1 MAVERLTPTRRRE
14 LTRRNLLE
22 AAAVVFAREGF
33 HGASLDEIAA
43 EAGFTKGAVYSN
55 FKSKDDLF
63 VALLEDRME
72 HNIAAAEVARAADA
86 AEGGDVANIRD
97 VMLHPPMWDR
107 AWMLL
112 YLEFVL
118 YASRNPA
125 ARDRL
130 ARNIRRSHDE
140 AVRMMRD
147 ELDRKGINS
156 QLPVDELATISLSVF
171 EGLSLMN
178 VVEPSL
184 MTPDTID
191 ATLKFLMAAMPALDA
206 GTDATP

>member
-14 LTRRNLLE
+14 LTRRNLLD
-22 AAAVVFAREGF
+22 AAAEVFAREGF
-33 HGASLDEIAA
+33 HGASLDAIAA
-43 EAGFTKGAVYSN
+43 AAGFTKGAVYST

-63 VALLEDRME
+63 LALLEDRME
-72 HNIAAAEVARAADA
+72 QNIAAADAARAADSA
-86 AEGGDVANIRD
+86 QGGDVANIRD
-97 VMLHPPMWDR
+97 VMLRTPMLDR
-107 AWMLL
+107 AWTLL

-130 ARNIRRSHDE
+130 AGNIRRSHDE
-140 AVRMMRD
+140 AVRMIRL
-147 ELDRKGINS
+147 EHERRGINS
-156 QLPVDELATISLSVF
+156 QLPVDEVATISLSVF
-171 EGLSLMN
+171 EGLALMN

-206 GTDATP
+206 GTDAT